1 MKVYNPLTAVVSMGA
16 RASLLWIMGCVG
28 VAGCAGEG
36 PESALLAEEQEGSAE
51 VVPLSSGGATEIPDQ
66 YEPIGYLDAIS
77 NTGMATGWA
86 CDKDAPL
93 VSIQVHFWST
103 NWSTYFGSVVANRGS
118 ESAVNTQCGGGTA
131 HRFAFQLPISAST
144 VPLNA
149 WGIDVTSGIGLL
161 IGSPKTWTY
170 TNSVVLYPTDDSW
183 SDEANPKLTHGAE
196 TEIHMRAAAPGVGRQ
211 HGYLR
216 YDLSGIPGTIQ
227 DAFFY
232 VYIGTVAIP
241 ALGIYRIDDTDWT
254 EETLNWNN
262 ASMAPLGSQS
272 YSNLGA
278 HSFQTLDVTEQVLLT
293 AALSDPDVVTLGL
306 GQSGTTSA
314 FIYSKEFSVQP
325 RLGVTYTIP

>member
-1 MKVYNPLTAVVSMGA
+1 MNVYNRLTAVVSTGA

-36 PESALLAEEQEGSAE
+36 PESALLAEEQEGAAE

-93 VSIQVHFWST
+93 VSIQVHFWSAS
-103 NWSTYFGSVVANRGS
+103 WSTYFGSVVANRGS

-131 HRFAFQLPISAST
+131 HRFAFQLPTAAST

-149 WGIDVTSGIGLL
+149 FGIDVTSGSGLL
-161 IGSPKTWTY
+161 IGSPKTFTY
-170 TNSVVLYPTDDSW
+170 TQMVVLYPTDDSW
-183 SDEANPKLTHGAE
+183 SDEANPMAVHGAE
-196 TEIHMRAAAPGVGRQ
+196 TEIHLRAASPGVGRQ

-227 DAFFY
+227 EALFY
-232 VYIGTVAIP
+232 VYIGTVPIP
-241 ALGIYRIDDTDWT
+241 SLGIYRIDDTDWT

-262 ASMAPLGSQS
+262 ASMAPLGSQV
-272 YSNLGA
+272 YNNLA
-278 HSFQTLDVTEQVLLT
+278 AQSFRTLDVTDQVLLSPVV
-293 AALSDPDVVTLGL
+293 SDPDVVTLGL

-314 FIYSKEFSVQP
+314 FIYSKEFSVVP